1 MILYFV
7 RHASAGQ
14 TKLNPKKDERR
25 PLDSEGVYQC
35 TQMGRILSTME
46 ATVDAVI
53 SSPLK
58 RATQTAS
65 LIANEIG
72 HEGKLS
78 IENAL
83 RPGAKYDDFRDM
95 FSKYSKFESLM
106 LVGHNPNFS
115 EFLGRMVVANGD
127 RAYFDL
133 KKGAVAKVESDQ
145 KKFVLNWLLTPR
157 LAKASADA
165 SIREGSTAHF
175 ASQNGIGTPL
185 DVRAES
191 KKGKKKK
198 KEKHSQAGLTK
209 RSRPKTSRK

>member
-1 MILYFV
+1 MTLYFV

-14 TKLNPKKDERR
+14 RKFSPKKDEKR
-25 PLDSEGVYQC
+25 PLDAEGIHQC
-35 TQMGRILSTME
+35 TQMGRILSALEVTI
-46 ATVDAVI
+46 DAVI

-72 HEGKLS
+72 HEGKLG

-83 RPGAKYDDFRDM
+83 RPEAKYDHFRDM
-95 FSKYSKFESLM
+95 LRKYAKFESLM
-106 LVGHNPNFS
+106 VVGHNPNFS

-133 KKGAVAKVESDQ
+133 KKGAVAKVESEQ
-145 KKFVLNWLLTPR
+145 KKFVLHWLLTPR

-165 SIREGSTAHF
+165 SNESSTAQL
-175 ASQNGIGTPL
+175 SLSPNGIGSSREIQ
-185 DVRAES
+185 DEA
-191 KKGKKKK
+191 KKSGKKKK
-198 KEKHSQAGLTK
+198 KHAQADLTSK
-209 RSRPKTSRK
+209 SRPKMSRK

>member
-1 MILYFV
+1 MIVYFV

-14 TKLNPKKDERR
+14 KRFSPKKDEKRS
-25 PLDSEGVYQC
+25 LDAEGVHQC
-35 TQMGRILSTME
+35 TQMGRILSAME
-46 ATVDAVI
+46 VAVDAVI

-72 HEGKLS
+72 HEGKLN

-83 RPGAKYDDFRDM
+83 RPEAKYEHFREM
-95 FSKYSKFESLM
+95 LRKYSKFEALV

-115 EFLGRMVVANGD
+115 EFLGRMMVANGD
-127 RAYFDL
+127 RAYVDL
-133 KKGAVAKVESDQ
+133 KKAAIAKVESEQ
-145 KKFVLNWLLTPR
+145 KKFVLHWLLTPR

-165 SIREGSTAHF
+165 SVSEGSSGQIAI
-175 ASQNGIGTPL
+175 SQNGSGPGQDIP
-185 DVRAES
+185 AEG

-198 KEKHSQAGLTK
+198 KKQLQAARTS
-209 RSRPKTSRK
+209 RSRPTTSRK